1 MSRVFFFSF
10 RQKNT
15 NRQLSLR
22 VFTVVD
28 LAAFSTA
35 DRQLVKQTL
44 NHYSLK
50 KSLKIYYVSWDPDQF
65 VSVSFCWYLF
75 PTRKKVLNK
84 TFARWKWEEIQWE
97 GKFNNFIKL
106 DFKFPVISAELC
118 RSILKNS
125 WISKNVR
132 HFVCLEHGIINV
144 RVKVH
149 ILYSNISTKESLYV
163 HISILFS
170 CSVY

>member
-1 MSRVFFFSF
+1 MGSKITVLFYFIYSM
-10 RQKNT
+10 
-15 NRQLSLR
+15 LR
-22 VFTVVD
+22 
-28 LAAFSTA
+28 LE
-35 DRQLVKQTL
+35 
-44 NHYSLK
+44 K
-50 KSLKIYYVSWDPDQF
+50 KFYK
-65 VSVSFCWYLF
+65 
-75 PTRKKVLNK
+75 K

-163 HISILFS
+163 YQYFFHVANTKVSPNFASRRNWSETFWSEIAKLTP
-170 CSVY
+170 